1 MIRVAAILPCRGRP
15 EQTARNVER
24 LLATAGNVPG
34 GWHLTCIGGAEDRD
48 AVLACH
54 AAGAR
59 TRCLLDRPRLTY
71 WQAMEYETAFYAT
84 DGDLAPPLL
93 VNLANDLLPG
103 ALWLQRAVQAYDA
116 QGGRYQVLGF
126 NDGISATAH
135 FLVTRQWLDAHGGWP
150 VWYDHM
156 CGDLE
161 IVERAQAEGVY
172 ASLPWAV
179 LYHDHHMTG
188 AARDAVYA
196 EGETRWAEDRARFAA
211 RRAAGWPRA

>member
-1 MIRVAAILPCRGRP
+1 MTRVAAILPCRGRP
-15 EQTARNVER
+15 EQTVRNVER
-24 LLATAGNVPG
+24 LLTSAGPVIG
-34 GWHLTCIGGAEDRD
+34 GWTLW
-48 AVLACH
+48 L
-54 AAGAR
+54 AGAMADIHQVEPLIDDLDVR
-59 TRCLLDRPRLTY
+59 TVVAPDARLTY
-71 WQAMEYETAFYAT
+71 WQALTLATRETDAEL
-84 DGDLAPPLL
+84 LA
-93 VNLANDLLPG
+93 NLANDLLPG

-116 QGGRYQVLGF
+116 QQGRYQVLGF

-196 EGETRWAEDRARFAA
+196 EGEARWAEDRARFAA